1 MLGTYVLSAGY
12 YDAYYRK
19 AAQVRRLIRQDFLN
33 ALEQCDLI
41 CGPACPTTAFA
52 IGEHGR
58 SAADVPDGRIFTI
71 SLNLSGLPGLSLP
84 VGLGRDTG
92 MPVGLQLFAGN
103 MEEAGLLS
111 AAAPWKRICPDCPNR
126 RLRNPGRIFRPFLHA

>member
-1 MLGTYVLSAGY
+1 MRRIMLGTYVLSAGY

-33 ALEQCDLI
+33 ALERCDLI

-52 IGEHGR
+52 IGENT
-58 SAADVPDGRIFTI
+58 ADPLQMYLTDIFTI

-84 VGLGRDTG
+84 VGVGRDTG
-92 MPVGLQLFAGN
+92 MPVGLQLFAGS
-103 MEEAGLLS
+103 MEEARLL
-111 AAAPWKRICPDCPNR
+111 AAAAALEANLPAMPAP
-126 RLRNPGRIFRPFLHA
+126 PTA

>member
-1 MLGTYVLSAGY
+1 MRRIMLGTYVLSAGY

-33 ALEQCDLI
+33 ALQSCDLI

-52 IGEHGR
+52 IGENT
-58 SAADVPDGRIFTI
+58 DDPLQMYLTDIFTI

-84 VGLGRDTG
+84 VGLGADSG

-103 MEEAGLLS
+103 MEEARLLS
-111 AAAPWKRICPDCPNR
+111 AAAVLEENLPPMPAPE
-126 RLRNPGRIFRPFLHA
+126 LV